1 MTQCVVPLVS
11 VTLIRLTFIGSNM
24 DTLQQQETKAFLE
37 LIEALKK
44 AEIDLAIAQQRIA
57 YLEAQVY
64 GGSTK

>member
-1 MTQCVVPLVS
+1 
-11 VTLIRLTFIGSNM
+11 M

-57 YLEAQVY
+57 YLESQLY
-64 GGSTK
+64 GGPTK